1 MVLLK
6 SKGKSGLY
14 LKLEIVK
21 KVIAITAII
30 TGLHWGIY
38 GLAWSSAATLFISYL
53 LDTFI
58 IGPIINYPLSEQLKD
73 IFPSFAAGAA
83 MGLLVYFL
91 GLILSYN
98 PVITLAIQVFACL
111 VLYTLFVWMFQMEEL
126 NEIRVL
132 INKKFLSKRTTLT

>member
-6 SKGKSGLY
+6 AKGKSNLY

-21 KVIAITAII
+21 KVIAVTAILI
-30 TGLHWGIY
+30 GLKWGIY
-38 GLAWSSAATLFISYL
+38 GLAWSSAATLFVSYL
-53 LDTFI
+53 IDTYI

-73 IFPSFAAGAA
+73 IFPFFAAGAA
-83 MGLLVYFL
+83 MGVLVYFL

-98 PVITLAIQVFACL
+98 SIITLCVQVFACL

-126 NEIRVL
+126 NEIRIL
-132 INKKFLSKRTTLT
+132 INKKFLSKRTTLI